1 MTPPRS
7 LDFVCQ
13 SLKTNRKLNFQ
24 TFHHN
29 PLLNLFECPHVNCV
43 PHSYVPHSLC
53 VNNVN
58 ICIEQGNI
66 HVQKFKYTKT
76 TRFNRKKLEEI
87 PSTKATDENHAHG
100 TMKNTDNLYICMHE
114 LYVHKMIYA
123 IPRKIIIIKCIT
135 WECTD
140 KYRVI
145 YPQYLIV
152 FVIYC
157 CQWEWV
163 SVCAYVL
170 FPSQQSN
177 YQTEKPPQMKFR
189 HTKYIC
195 ASDGTLCSVLNI
207 VLYGIGC
214 TLYNVH
220 ICTIRLCTYL
230 C

>member
-1 MTPPRS
+1 MNKETFTFKNSNTPKPPDS
-7 LDFVCQ
+7 TE
-13 SLKTNRKLNFQ
+13 K
-24 TFHHN
+24 
-29 PLLNLFECPHVNCV
+29 
-43 PHSYVPHSLC
+43 
-53 VNNVN
+53 
-58 ICIEQGNI
+58 
-66 HVQKFKYTKT
+66 
-76 TRFNRKKLEEI
+76 KKLEEI

-152 FVIYC
+152 FCYLLLSVR
-157 CQWEWV
+157 V
-163 SVCAYVL
+163 SERVCVCPFSVSTKQLSNREAPPNEI
-170 FPSQQSN
+170 PSHQI
-177 YQTEKPPQMKFR
+177 
-189 HTKYIC
+189 H
-195 ASDGTLCSVLNI
+195 LCIRWNSLLTVLNI